1 MTSITFELKLT
12 NQSYENAEECAEIF
26 YSEAVFKTKQPAKTR
41 QGSGHLC
48 SVSSV
53 MILSSD
59 TTCRLNQLLSN
70 TEAAMLFSK
79 NLRGEPLL

>member
-1 MTSITFELKLT
+1 MTSIPSEKTYKSKL
-12 NQSYENAEECAEIF
+12 QNAEECAEIF
-26 YSEAVFKTKQPAKTR
+26 YSEAVFKTKQPAKLDKVV
-41 QGSGHLC
+41 GHLC